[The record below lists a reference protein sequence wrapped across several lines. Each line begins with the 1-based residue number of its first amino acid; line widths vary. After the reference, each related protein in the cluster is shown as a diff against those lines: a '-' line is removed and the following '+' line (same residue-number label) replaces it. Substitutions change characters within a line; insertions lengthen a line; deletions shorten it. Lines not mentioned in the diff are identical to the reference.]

1 MGKIHFSKLLIFALI
16 ITVSFT
22 YAPQAQAGGVTS
34 FISNTFNSIANTIN
48 VAVNTGLGVLE
59 KLVGSLPG
67 LNAIYEDGECR
78 LQNTGNSIA
87 RTYIGECG
95 GGGSSSSSGGGAYC
109 GDGSCNGGETCSSC
123 SADCGQCGG
132 GGGGGSGG
140 SGSGGSG
147 SGGSNSG
154 GSGSGGSNSS
164 PIAPPFCDSTTNYGG
179 WSDCNAACHNYGSQ
193 SRDVSGTNSDCSTF
207 SYPDSQ
213 SCYVSCPPV
222 CDFSTNPSIIVLPQT
237 STLSWVCQYAEYGC
251 SIDNKIGSVNSSSG
265 SVNVVPSKTTTYAL
279 NCNGIDGSRS
289 WQATVTNAFEPII
302 REVIPR

>member
-1 MGKIHFSKLLIFALI
+1 MKTSKKIFTIFIGCALI
-16 ITVSFT
+16 VSGLFFST
-22 YAPQAQAGGVTS
+22 ETARAGGVVNIIAP
-34 FISNTFNSIANTIN
+34 FIAPLLPIFTDPLFWTIIDYNSCDIN
-48 VAVNTGLGVLE
+48 VLWGCNGGGPSSGGSTPNINGPNGPTG
-59 KLVGSLPG
+59 P
-67 LNAIYEDGECR
+67 
-78 LQNTGNSIA
+78 
-87 RTYIGECG
+87 G
-95 GGGSSSSSGGGAYC
+95 GGGGDCPNPPRRCLSPLGYCQGDTYNDSC
-109 GDGSCNGGETCSSC
+109 GDPNCTGE
-123 SADCGQCGG
+123 ADCSGG
-132 GGGGGSGG
+132 GGGGGG
-140 SGSGGSG
+140 
-147 SGGSNSG
+147 N
-154 GSGSGGSNSS
+154 NYYV
-164 PIAPPFCDSTTNYGG
+164 PPSCDSTTNYGG

-193 SRDVSGTNSDCSTF
+193 SRDVSGTNSDCTTF

-265 SVNVVPSKTTTYAL
+265 SVNVVPSKTTTYTL